1 VAIATSSSDQKK
13 LLAEKGVK
21 QPKFTSGMNRLPT
34 QPLTPQD
41 SDERS
46 NSRKSKK
53 ERDKELAEDAK
64 LIGAAKKRFIAAR
77 KVEETNRK
85 EGVEDLK
92 FLNNEQWS
100 QSDASARAADG
111 RPCITENRLPTFA
124 NQITN
129 DQRQNRPS
137 INISPMGDKSSKKS
151 AKTARGMIRA
161 IERDSD
167 ADVAYDTGFQ
177 SAVHNGWGYWRVMTE
192 YESDESMDKVLCIGS
207 LPNPMNVYLDPGRTP
222 FKLDAKWGFI
232 SEMLPKEEFER
243 EYPDASMTPWGET
256 GVGDSDKEWITT
268 DEIRVA
274 EYYYFDYDEREL
286 VQLDNGHQGWED
298 ELADEINSQIAS
310 GKLEIISRRTVHTK
324 KLKWCKITA
333 IEVLERGDCDGQ
345 YIPIIECDGTVLNIN
360 GKVTKKGIVR
370 DAKGPQRMLN
380 YYSPLSLDTP
390 VPTPAGWTTI
400 GQVKQGDIVFDECG
414 KQTSVIGL
422 SPIYIN
428 RKCYRISFDDG
439 SQIIADGEHKWSVME
454 QGKRTAKGTPRHTK
468 IVRTDDLSPS
478 KHVIRA
484 SQALDMPDI
493 DLPIHPY
500 LLGVWLGDGSRYE
513 PNICAGEDDIHAIR
527 KTLED
532 VGCKL
537 GGIRRSGD
545 KVPLFTVLGVRSK
558 FVEMGLL
565 KNKHIPSIY
574 MRASKRQR
582 EMLVQGLMDTDGNIH
597 KKNRQCTFVNTDSN
611 IYEPFMELLHSLG
624 ITAHSCIQAGK
635 ARKFPNGMTY
645 ECQES
650 THVYFTAGVEHQ
662 IFRLPRKLE
671 MQQQD
676 RKQHP
681 YRTKVFRIRKV
692 EEVPSVPVRCLA
704 VDTPTHLFLV
714 GKSMIPTHNTLETE
728 NVALQPKAPWIM
740 EEGQIEGHEAEWK
753 LANKKSFAYLTY
765 KGTNIAGKPAPPPQR
780 QPFAGPPAAILSA
793 KQGTIEALRAVTGI
807 RFDATM
813 SERMQDE
820 SGRAIRELNRNA
832 NLGAYHYIDNFGRA
846 LKNTGIV
853 LMDLIPKTYDTKRI
867 VAILDET
874 GSEDRVMIN
883 PFMSQ
888 AHGESLGTTPESNQ
902 PSKIKMFNPKIGRY
916 QVTVTIGPS
925 YATKRIEASESQL
938 DFMKVVPGVAPL
950 IADIVAKNSDWDG
963 AEEIAARIAR
973 TQDPKLLQPT
983 RDDMTPQIQA
993 LIQGLQ
999 GQLQQ
1004 QSVQMQQL
1012 VKELNDRQ
1020 KDRDVVLTQIEKK
1033 HEADLV
1039 KVASTFETKMEE
1051 IAAKRDATLQG
1062 TIGRQLADV
1071 AKAVKAFDQIGKQG
1085 TEKSGSRSHPDHPG
1099 FTIENA

>member
-1 VAIATSSSDQKK
+1 MAIATSSSDQKK

-34 QPLTPQD
+34 QPITPQT

-46 NSRKSKK
+46 DSRKSKK

-222 FKLDAKWGFI
+222 FKLDAKWGFV

-256 GVGDSDKEWITT
+256 GVGDSDKEWITN

-298 ELADEINSQIAS
+298 ELADEILKQIKS

-380 YYSPLSLDTP
+380 YYS
-390 VPTPAGWTTI
+390 
-400 GQVKQGDIVFDECG
+400 
-414 KQTSVIGL
+414 
-422 SPIYIN
+422 
-428 RKCYRISFDDG
+428 
-439 SQIIADGEHKWSVME
+439 
-454 QGKRTAKGTPRHTK
+454 
-468 IVRTDDLSPS
+468 
-478 KHVIRA
+478 
-484 SQALDMPDI
+484 
-493 DLPIHPY
+493 
-500 LLGVWLGDGSRYE
+500 
-513 PNICAGEDDIHAIR
+513 
-527 KTLED
+527 
-532 VGCKL
+532 
-537 GGIRRSGD
+537 
-545 KVPLFTVLGVRSK
+545 
-558 FVEMGLL
+558 
-565 KNKHIPSIY
+565 
-574 MRASKRQR
+574 
-582 EMLVQGLMDTDGNIH
+582 
-597 KKNRQCTFVNTDSN
+597 
-611 IYEPFMELLHSLG
+611 
-624 ITAHSCIQAGK
+624 
-635 ARKFPNGMTY
+635 
-645 ECQES
+645 
-650 THVYFTAGVEHQ
+650 
-662 IFRLPRKLE
+662 
-671 MQQQD
+671 
-676 RKQHP
+676 
-681 YRTKVFRIRKV
+681 
-692 EEVPSVPVRCLA
+692 
-704 VDTPTHLFLV
+704 
-714 GKSMIPTHNTLETE
+714 TLETE

-888 AHGESLGTTPESNQ
+888 AHGESLGTTPESSQ

-938 DFMKVVPGVAPL
+938 DFMKVVPQVAPL

-973 TQDPKLLQPT
+973 TQDPKLLQPN

-1085 TEKSGSRSHPDHPG
+1085 TDKSGSRSHPDHPG